1 MLWVVRGTSK
11 ANEDISVVI
20 EAATEAEAQ
29 YMAARRGIPVIV
41 VEPAT
46 SADIGQARNE
56 GRLWTYSAEP
66 HYRCLGRPVSKL
78 SLACLMVCGVLT
90 GLACLRANGVHIPVK
105 PIQKIAQMMH

>member
-1 MLWVVRGTSK
+1 MLWVVRGTSR

-46 SADIGQARNE
+46 SADIGQARAE
-56 GRLWTYSAEP
+56 GRLWTYTAEAT
-66 HYRCLGRPVSKL
+66 HKCLGRPVGKL
-78 SLACLMVCGVLT
+78 SLACLMVCGIIT
-90 GLACLRANGVHIPVK
+90 GLACLRANGVQIPVK

>member
-11 ANEDISVVI
+11 SNEDISVVI

-46 SADIGQARNE
+46 SSDIGQARAE
-56 GRLWTYSAEP
+56 GRLWTYTAEAT
-66 HYRCLGRPVSKL
+66 YKCMGRPVGKL

-90 GLACLRANGVHIPVK
+90 VLAFLKANGVQIPVK
-105 PIQKIAQMMH
+105 PIQKIAQLMH

>member
-11 ANEDISVVI
+11 GNEDISVVI

-46 SADIGQARNE
+46 SSDIGQARNE
-56 GRLWTYSAEP
+56 GRLWTYTAEAS
-66 HYRCLGRPVSKL
+66 YKCMGKPVSRL

-90 GLACLRANGVHIPVK
+90 GLLCLRANGVQLPVK